1 MLKSFSIILLLALSS
16 AAPVLAEE
24 VVVLGL
30 FKNAAFLEVDGSGK
44 LVRVGETYRGVDLLS
59 ADSWVARLRVGGAE
73 YDVGVSQRISAV
85 YTEREM
91 TRVLIPRS
99 RNLQYLTTLSINGR
113 SAQGLVDTG
122 ANVMALSARQAD
134 ALGIAYLGT
143 VTRKLTTASGT
154 VRAYSVRLESV
165 EVGGILVRNV
175 AASVLEGSHPQQ
187 VLIGM
192 SFLEHVEMS
201 EKAGVLSLIKK

>member
-1 MLKSFSIILLLALSS
+1 MFKSFALILMLVLTS

-30 FKNAAFLEVDGSGK
+30 FKNAAFLEVDGAGK
-44 LVRVGETYRGVDLLS
+44 LVRAGETYRGVDLLS
-59 ADSWVARLRVGGAE
+59 ADSRVARLRVGGLE

-85 YTEREM
+85 YNERKT

-122 ANVMALSARQAD
+122 ANVVAMSARQAD
-134 ALGIAYLGT
+134 ALGVDYKGAI
-143 VTRKLTTASGT
+143 TRELTTASGT
-154 VRAYSVRLESV
+154 VRAYSVRLDV
-165 EVGGILVRNV
+165 VDVGGIMVRNV

-187 VLIGM
+187 ILIGM

-201 EKAGVLSLIKK
+201 EKAGVLLLVKE